1 MGVLE
6 RFWLRCLPPVERV
19 LRRWTS
25 VALKKATMKGCLF
38 WGPCRPIRPANLGLM
53 LCPRREG
60 VKGTEERLQER
71 RLVGRAAQTPVHPR
85 LTIHPRAHHL
95 SIASV
100 ASALTLRQVA
110 LGAWNTVGT
119 TERKLPGPRVRPLVG
134 KAARKHAGQGAR
146 GDTCVETNGAGEG

>member
-1 MGVLE
+1 M
-6 RFWLRCLPPVERV
+6 
-19 LRRWTS
+19 
-25 VALKKATMKGCLF
+25 
-38 WGPCRPIRPANLGLM
+38 
-53 LCPRREG
+53 
-60 VKGTEERLQER
+60 
-71 RLVGRAAQTPVHPR
+71 GRAAQTPFHPR
-85 LTIHPRAHHL
+85 LVIHPRAHRS

-119 TERKLPGPRVRPLVG
+119 TERKFPGPWVRPLVG